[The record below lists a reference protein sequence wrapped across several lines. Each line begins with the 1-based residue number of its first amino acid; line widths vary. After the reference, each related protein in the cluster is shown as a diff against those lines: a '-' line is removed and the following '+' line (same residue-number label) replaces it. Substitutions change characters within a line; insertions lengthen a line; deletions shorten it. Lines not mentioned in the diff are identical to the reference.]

1 MDAFDA
7 DVLIYAA
14 TAGHPLGQ
22 RVRALF
28 PVDAV
33 PDTAEPV
40 GCGSV
45 LLVTELL
52 AKPLREEAG
61 DEVAELAGL
70 LGRLE
75 LRPVDL
81 AVAEL
86 AAVLGARRIGF
97 EPSTPSIWRPPSPSG
112 PTAS

>member
-1 MDAFDA
+1 M
-7 DVLIYAA
+7 
-14 TAGHPLGQ
+14 
-22 RVRALF
+22 
-28 PVDAV
+28 
-33 PDTAEPV
+33 
-40 GCGSV
+40 CSV
-45 LLVTELL
+45 LLVPELL
-52 AKPLREEAG
+52 AKPLRDEAG

-86 AAVLGARRIGF
+86 AAVLGATIGF
-97 EPSTPSIWRPPSPSG
+97 EPSTPSIWRPPSPLG